1 MKKEIKVFAPATVAN
16 VSCGFDILG
25 FAIDS
30 PGDEL
35 TLRITDK
42 PGVVIT
48 SITGEEGK
56 LPYEADKNTASV
68 SLLAMLDEM
77 KADFGVELELHK
89 KMPLGSGLGSS
100 AASAV
105 AGVFAL
111 NALLENPFSKLDL
124 VRFAREGEK
133 VACGAN
139 PHADNIGACIYGG
152 FVLIRSNYPLD
163 IIPLKTPD
171 DLHCTVIHPDVEV
184 KTEHSRNILRKQVAL
199 STAVVQWGN
208 IAGLVTGLLTN
219 DYELISRSMNDVI
232 VEPVRSVLIPG
243 FDNMKKAAL
252 ESGALGCSISGSGP
266 SVFAL
271 SNSKQKAEEIGLAMQ
286 QSLNTMKVGSEVYIS
301 KINSQGPIIL
311 G

>member
-25 FAIDS
+25 FAIDA

-48 SITGEEGK
+48 KITGDEGK
-56 LPYEADKNTASV
+56 LPIEAEKNTAGV
-68 SLLAMLDEM
+68 SLLAMM
-77 KADFGVELELHK
+77 KELNAGFGVEMQLDK

-105 AGVFAL
+105 ASVFAL
-111 NALLENPFSKLDL
+111 NCLIDKPVNKLDL
-124 VRFAREGEK
+124 VKFAREGEK
-133 VACGAN
+133 ISCGEN
-139 PHADNIGACIYGG
+139 PHADNIAACIYGG
-152 FVLIRSNYPLD
+152 FVLVRSNYPLD
-163 IIPLKTPD
+163 IIPLSAPD
-171 DLHCTVIHPDVEV
+171 DLYCTILHPDVVV
-184 KTEHSRNILRKQVAL
+184 KTEHSRNILRKQLLL
-199 STAVVQWGN
+199 STAVTQWGN
-208 IAGLVTGLLTN
+208 IAGLVAGLLKS
-219 DYELISRSMNDVI
+219 DYDLISRSMHDVI

-243 FDNMKKAAL
+243 FDAIKEAAL
-252 ESGALGCSISGSGP
+252 SNGALGSSISGSGP

-271 SNSKQKAEEIGLAMQ
+271 SNSKEKAEKIGAAMQ
-286 QSLNTMKVGSEVYIS
+286 KVLAPLEVGSEVYIS
-301 KINSQGPIIL
+301 KINSNGPIII